1 MKYIIKYII
10 KYIMFVM
17 IIFNNE
23 CNITS
28 LLILLNDIEE
38 LHNVNKINFCLADII
53 YRFHNQDKR
62 MNEQFVNI
70 ASFC

>member
-1 MKYIIKYII
+1 M

-38 LHNVNKINFCLADII
+38 LYNVNKISFCLADII
-53 YRFHNQDKR
+53 YRFHNLR
-62 MNEQFVNI
+62 VLTL
-70 ASFC
+70 

>member
-1 MKYIIKYII
+1 M

-38 LHNVNKINFCLADII
+38 LYNVNKISFCLADII
-53 YRFHNQDKR
+53 YRFHNLKVLTPKR
-62 MNEQFVNI
+62 GCSKISIYIGFI
-70 ASFC
+70 T